1 MRRHLHWL
9 SRTKRPHCAGSYHIH
24 CKFFLELGAD
34 KWRRPQV
41 FHAVSDTCIHRWR
54 LLSVEEQT
62 NKAHGSY
69 MQWQQPACNASFYY
83 ICRGDRRRSHAS
95 CMWRQQPA
103 FTATE
108 VEFANIPAA
117 GRTFCDSDVRAVM
130 HVSLALL
137 ICHDRWKGHH
147 NYMQHIQSIW
157 QRRAMG
163 QLRLILPSRHTGG
176 GLRILW
182 QWPSGRYACFSGFL
196 DTPRSLKRS
205 PQLHATHSIDMAT

>member
-1 MRRHLHWL
+1 MRWHLHWL

-34 KWRRPQV
+34 KWRRPPV

-83 ICRGDRRRSHAS
+83 ICRGDRRRSHGS
-95 CMWRQQPA
+95 CMWRQQHA

-108 VEFANIPAA
+108 VEFADIPAA
-117 GRTFCDSDVRAVM
+117 GVAHSVTVTYGSLCMFLWLYWYATIVEKVTTITCNTF
-130 HVSLALL
+130 
-137 ICHDRWKGHH
+137 
-147 NYMQHIQSIW
+147 N
-157 QRRAMG
+157 
-163 QLRLILPSRHTGG
+163 
-176 GLRILW
+176 
-182 QWPSGRYACFSGFL
+182 RYGSVAPWSAEVEF
-196 DTPRSLKRS
+196 
-205 PQLHATHSIDMAT
+205 AE